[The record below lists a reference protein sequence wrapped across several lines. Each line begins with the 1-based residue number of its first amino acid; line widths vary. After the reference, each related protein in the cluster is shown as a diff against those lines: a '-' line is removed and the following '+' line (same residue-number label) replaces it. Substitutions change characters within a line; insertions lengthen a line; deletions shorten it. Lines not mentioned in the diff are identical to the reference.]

1 MNTFHDLNRRMEAA
15 VHPDADTEVPHMTSD
30 IYYGFDSRDFR
41 ASLEKPDAPIRGR
54 QFRSTYAMADGGLAI
69 ANGPGFFNRPLYTPG
84 CIGFASTDRNQ
95 HYDAGCGPC
104 GGRLDWDEPH
114 LAENDTVEFR
124 DGLTILRDPDAS
136 ANWGA
141 VGSTPGGSFLAIE
154 LPEGTHFEI
163 AFTVAATAAADAPPA
178 PLTEQSLRECATQA
192 MTPERT
198 AVFEPVPLEGI
209 PPVPFAD
216 AFKLFP
222 GEQLFQFNYP
232 DPDDKP
238 LRFMLDARFDEKP
251 AELRVTRSGIPFRFD
266 PAQVVAFKS
275 KHDDKGHVFKPVPLY
290 ALDFEVPETLT
301 VPVGKP
307 AAAVWLLASGLHTV
321 MTCHLPQIEI
331 ALEYADGCVIR
342 RRLTAPDEFD
352 FILQHT
358 TTHPSVAIGWFGT
371 DEELRTLEQE
381 RVASGDPLFRIT
393 RRLHADVIRL
403 DGGDG
408 LLERIVF
415 TPLQRHSGMLLYG
428 VTLEQQ
434 SRGDVAT
441 AGRG

>member
-1 MNTFHDLNRRMEAA
+1 MSS
-15 VHPDADTEVPHMTSD
+15 ADGALRNGT
-30 IYYGFDSRDFR
+30 DFGDGVSLFLR
-41 ASLEKPDAPIRGR
+41 ASIEGLFGVHLDKPHRLLRLEPN
-54 QFRSTYAMADGGLAI
+54 L
-69 ANGPGFFNRPLYTPG
+69 
-84 CIGFASTDRNQ
+84 
-95 HYDAGCGPC
+95 
-104 GGRLDWDEPH
+104 
-114 LAENDTVEFR
+114 LAEWNHAAITLPDLGE
-124 DGLTILRDPDAS
+124 LTYRQGPVAAGRRHVYALSLASPLRLSAS
-136 ANWGA
+136 LPAPGA
-141 VGSTPGGSFLAIE
+141 VGELQVNGKLCQAPEVTDGGSFVALE

-163 AFTVAATAAADAPPA
+163 AFTVAATAAASTTPA
-178 PLTEQSLRECATQA
+178 SLASESPRTCATPVV
-192 MTPERT
+192 TPERDI
-198 AVFEPVPLEGI
+198 VFEPVPLDGL
-209 PPVPFAD
+209 PPVPFAN

-232 DPDDKP
+232 ALDDKP
-238 LRFMLDARFDEKP
+238 LRFMLDARFDDKP
-251 AELRVTRSGIPFRFD
+251 AEVRVTRSDIPFRFD

-275 KHDDKGHVFKPVPLY
+275 KHDDKGHFKPAPLY

-307 AAAVWLLASGLHTV
+307 AAAVWLLASGLHSV
-321 MTCHLPQIEI
+321 MTCHLPQVEI
-331 ALEYADGCVIR
+331 ALEYADGRVLR

-381 RVASGDPLFRIT
+381 RAAAADPLFRLT

-403 DGGDG
+403 DGCDG

-428 VTLEQQ
+428 VTLEIIA
-434 SRGDVAT
+434 RRT
-441 AGRG
+441 T